1 MTGYATTTL
10 HGQTKIEKGLSK
22 LVKGIVDAD
31 WKVNDVNQS
40 TSQSGALNITLKLQA
55 RINQEDLNKLQSTLE
70 NQKYSNQKL
79 VVQVLDY
86 NPPAQAIEKAKQDL
100 MVDIYNNTNKYLEN
114 FNKQK
119 NTSYIIQSIDYNDSN
134 VYSPRTTNSM
144 MLMKSASN
152 DTNSQ
157 STSVSKDINIKAN
170 ITFIER

>member
-1 MTGYATTTL
+1 M
-10 HGQTKIEKGLSK
+10 
-22 LVKGIVDAD
+22 
-31 WKVNDVNQS
+31 NQS

-114 FNKQK
+114 FNKQT

-134 VYSPRTTNSM
+134 VYSPRTTNNM

>member
-1 MTGYATTTL
+1 M
-10 HGQTKIEKGLSK
+10 
-22 LVKGIVDAD
+22 
-31 WKVNDVNQS
+31 NQS

-114 FNKQK
+114 FNKQT